1 MAARKKKR
9 TAPVAR
15 SAATDK
21 PVAWFRRAAPY
32 IHAHRGR
39 VFVIAF
45 GGEAVAARGFIN
57 LIHDIA
63 LLHALGVR
71 VVLVHGAR
79 PQIDAQLAAK
89 GMKPRYAQGLRVTDT
104 ATMDAVKAAVG
115 GLRVE
120 IEALLSTGIPNTPM
134 AGARVRVAS
143 GNYVIARPRGVRAGV
158 DFEYTGHVRRVDAAA
173 LRRRLEDDEIVLL
186 SPLGYSPTGEAFNLS
201 NEDVAA
207 SAAIALRADKLIF
220 LTASRLEDTRGGA
233 VTQLSPDDAQKRFV
247 AASGTDSRL
256 ALAIRMAVEACRQ
269 GVARVHL
276 VPRALDGGLLLELY
290 TRDGAGTLITAQGY
304 ETLRAASIEDVGGIL
319 ELITPLEESGTLV
332 RRSREQLE
340 LEIDRFHIIE
350 RDGMVIACAALY
362 PFGADGA
369 GELACLAVHSEYR
382 GAGRGDAL
390 LRRIEARAAQLKLN
404 RLFVLTTQTA
414 HWFRE
419 RGFVPDDVAKLPAQ
433 RQMLYNWQRNSKV
446 FVKRI
451 ATRKRA

>member
-71 VVLVHGAR
+71 IVLVHGAR
-79 PQIDAQLAAK
+79 PQIDAQLTAK

-104 ATMDAVKAAVG
+104 ATMEAVKAAVG
-115 GLRVE
+115 SLRVE

-143 GNYVIARPRGVRAGV
+143 GNYVIARPRGVHAGV

-332 RRSREQLE
+332 RRAREQLE

-390 LRRIEARAAQLKLN
+390 LRHIEARAAQLKLN

>member
-9 TAPVAR
+9 TASVAR

-71 VVLVHGAR
+71 IVLVHGAR

-104 ATMDAVKAAVG
+104 ATMEAVKAAVG
-115 GLRVE
+115 SLRVE

-143 GNYVIARPRGVRAGV
+143 GNYVIARPRGVHAGV

-173 LRRRLEDDEIVLL
+173 LRRRLEDGEIVLL

>member
-71 VVLVHGAR
+71 IVLVHGAR

-104 ATMDAVKAAVG
+104 ATMEAVKAAVG
-115 GLRVE
+115 SLRVE

-143 GNYVIARPRGVRAGV
+143 GNYVIARPRGVHAGV

-220 LTASRLEDTRGGA
+220 LTASRLEDARGGA

-256 ALAIRMAVEACRQ
+256 ALVIRMAVEACRQ

-390 LRRIEARAAQLKLN
+390 LRHIEARAAQLKLN

>member
-71 VVLVHGAR
+71 IVLVHGAR
-79 PQIDAQLAAK
+79 PQIDAQLTAK

-104 ATMDAVKAAVG
+104 ATMEAVKAAVG
-115 GLRVE
+115 SLRVE

-143 GNYVIARPRGVRAGV
+143 GNYVIARPRGVHAGV

-390 LRRIEARAAQLKLN
+390 LRHIEARAAQLKLN

>member
-71 VVLVHGAR
+71 IVLVHGAR

-104 ATMDAVKAAVG
+104 ATMEAVKAAVG
-115 GLRVE
+115 SLRVE

-143 GNYVIARPRGVRAGV
+143 GNYVIARPRGVHAGV

-233 VTQLSPDDAQKRFV
+233 ITQLSPDDAQKRFV

-390 LRRIEARAAQLKLN
+390 LRHIEARAAQLKLN

>member
-1 MAARKKKR
+1 MATRKKKR

-45 GGEAVAARGFIN
+45 GGEAVIARGFVN

-89 GMKPRYAQGLRVTDT
+89 GLKPRYAQGLRVTDSVS
-104 ATMDAVKAAVG
+104 MEAVKAAVG
-115 GLRVE
+115 SLRVE

-143 GNYVIARPRGVRAGV
+143 GNYVIARPRGVRNGV
-158 DFEYTGHVRRVDAAA
+158 DFEYTGQVRRVDAAA
-173 LRRRLEDDEIVLL
+173 LRRRLEDGEIVLL

-220 LTASRLEDTRGGA
+220 LTATRLDDARGA
-233 VTQLSPDDAQKRFV
+233 AITQLSPDEAQKRFT
-247 AASGTDSRL
+247 AASGTDSRFAL
-256 ALAIRMAVEACRQ
+256 ALRMAVEACRQ

-304 ETLRAASIEDVGGIL
+304 ETLRAANIEDVGGIL
-319 ELITPLEESGTLV
+319 GLIAPLEESGALV

-350 RDGMVIACAALY
+350 RDGMVIGCAALY
-362 PFGADGA
+362 AYTRDA
-369 GELACLAVHSEYR
+369 VGELACLAIHPDYR
-382 GAGRGDAL
+382 GEGRGDAL
-390 LRRIEARAAQLKLN
+390 LRRMEERASEQKL
-404 RLFVLTTQTA
+404 RRIFVLTTQTA

-419 RGFVPDDVAKLPAQ
+419 RGFVAGSIAKLPIE
-433 RQMLYNWQRNSKV
+433 RQSLYNWQRNSKV
-446 FVKRI
+446 FIKTI
-451 ATRKRA
+451 AARRRG

>member
-104 ATMDAVKAAVG
+104 ATMEAVKAAVG

-143 GNYVIARPRGVRAGV
+143 GNYVIARPRGVHAGV

>member
-71 VVLVHGAR
+71 IVLVHGAR